1 MTFGVQPQSHPR
13 TKRGAR
19 RNTLRLSVALLI
31 AVFGIAGIALAV
43 SMLQERDAVV
53 VSKIVDGDTIVVTH
67 SGEEVKVRL
76 LNIDTPEKDECLY
89 EESTQHLESLITPGE
104 SVNLVYDVERVDRY
118 GRDLAGVYKQDGTFV
133 NEAMVAD
140 GFARAVEF
148 QPNTKFTSTMRA
160 AEDRAKDAG
169 LGIHGV
175 STECLLPTDIARDA
189 LVRYQSDPDPFYLE
203 VMRDAVDG
211 TKNFT
216 YREQALDLINSL

>member
-1 MTFGVQPQSHPR
+1 MHNTQQTSR
-13 TKRGAR
+13 RG
-19 RNTLRLSVALLI
+19 TMRLIIALLI
-31 AVFGIAGIALAV
+31 AVVGIAGVALAMR
-43 SMLQERDAVV
+43 MLQESDAVV

-67 SGEEVKVRL
+67 SGEETRVRL

-89 EESTQHLESLITPGE
+89 AESTQHLESLIAPGE

>member
-1 MTFGVQPQSHPR
+1 MHNTQQTSR
-13 TKRGAR
+13 RG
-19 RNTLRLSVALLI
+19 TMRLIIALLI
-31 AVFGIAGIALAV
+31 AVVGIAGVALAMR
-43 SMLQERDAVV
+43 MLQESDAVV

-67 SGEEVKVRL
+67 SGEETRVRL

-89 EESTQHLESLITPGE
+89 AESTQHLESLIAPGE

-189 LVRYQSDPDPFYLE
+189 LVRYQSDPDPFYLCLLYTSPSP
-203 VMRDAVDG
+203 RD
-211 TKNFT
+211 
-216 YREQALDLINSL
+216 S